1 MNRRE
6 NRFDTAFMGLGVQ
19 YVSARKRE
27 SATIVSN
34 MEPIKEIAVI
44 DFGGQYN
51 QLIARRVRDLG
62 CYSEIFPSS
71 VDVNLLKEKNLIGII
86 LTGGPQS
93 VYEATSQKLN
103 RGILELGVPVLGICY
118 GAQLLAYTL
127 GGEVAKT
134 PKPEYGNTLTHFQ
147 VGSPLFKGL
156 NPSSE
161 TFMSHSDY
169 IVSLPRI
176 FTVTAHTE
184 ATEIAAFESAEQG
197 VYGVQFHPEVVH
209 TVEGEKVLFNF
220 VKLICQS
227 PLDYKAEGRIDEMI
241 ASIRKTVGNR
251 DVLCALSGGVDSAVV
266 ATLLEKAIGKRLHC
280 VFVDHGLLRYQEAEK
295 VIVLFSDKSKF
306 KMDFI
311 PVDAKKRFLA
321 ELKGVSDPEQK
332 RKIIGKTFIDV
343 FHEEKKKLPQVSYLA
358 QGTIYPDRI
367 ESGLGKSATIKSH
380 HNVGGLPK
388 DIGFD
393 GIVEPLGDLFKDE
406 VRKVGLALGLP
417 KEIVFRQPFP
427 GPGLAVRIVGEITE
441 EKIAIVQK
449 ADHIFT
455 SILEEEKIEGA
466 AQYFVA
472 LSNMKSVGVQGDFRT
487 YAYAAVIRAVSTD
500 DFMTAVPV
508 DIPYRVLCKVAD
520 RICNEVPGI
529 NRVLFDYTSKPP
541 ATIELE

>member
-1 MNRRE
+1 MNVKE
-6 NRFDTAFMGLGVQ
+6 
-19 YVSARKRE
+19 
-27 SATIVSN
+27 
-34 MEPIKEIAVI
+34 EIAVI

-71 VDVNLLKEKNLIGII
+71 VTKESFVGKPIIGII

-93 VYEATSQKLN
+93 VYDASSQKLDPSILN
-103 RGILELGVPVLGICY
+103 MGIPVLGICY

-127 GGEVAKT
+127 GGKVDKT
-134 PKPEYGNTLTHFQ
+134 PSPEYGNTLTYFDTR
-147 VGSPLFKGL
+147 SPLFAGMSL
-156 NPSSE
+156 QSE

-169 IVSLPRI
+169 VVSLPEGFKI
-176 FTVTAHTE
+176 ISHTASTP
-184 ATEIAAFESAEQG
+184 IAGFEDESRQI
-197 VYGVQFHPEVVH
+197 YGVQFHPEVVH
-209 TVEGEKVLFNF
+209 TVEGNRLLENFVRAICKSKTDYKVENLIADMVAQIQEKVGD
-220 VKLICQS
+220 KH
-227 PLDYKAEGRIDEMI
+227 
-241 ASIRKTVGNR
+241 
-251 DVLCALSGGVDSAVV
+251 VLCALSGGVDSAVV
-266 ATLLEKAIGKRLHC
+266 ATLLEKAIGDHLHC
-280 VFVDHGLLRYQEAEK
+280 VFVDHGLLRYKEGEN
-295 VIVLFSDKSKF
+295 VIALFGNKKRFS
-306 KMDFI
+306 MDFI
-311 PVDAKKRFLA
+311 PVDAKKRFLD
-321 ELKGVSDPEQK
+321 ELKGVTDPEAK

-343 FHEEKKKLPQVSYLA
+343 FKEEKEKLPNVSFLA

-388 DIGFD
+388 DIGFE
-393 GIVEPLGDLFKDE
+393 GIVEPLRDLFKDE

-417 KEIVFRQPFP
+417 KEIVYRQPFP
-427 GPGLAVRIVGEITE
+427 GPGLAVRIIGEITE
-441 EKIAIVQK
+441 EKIELVQK

-455 SILEEEKIEGA
+455 SVLEEESIGGA
-466 AQYFVA
+466 SQYFVA

-487 YAYAAVIRAVSTD
+487 YGYAAVIRSVSTD
-500 DFMTAVPV
+500 DFMTAIPT

>member
-1 MNRRE
+1 MEARE
-6 NRFDTAFMGLGVQ
+6 Q
-19 YVSARKRE
+19 
-27 SATIVSN
+27 
-34 MEPIKEIAVI
+34 IAVI

-62 CYSEIFPSS
+62 CYSEIYPSTVS
-71 VDVNLLKEKNLIGII
+71 AEELNSKNVIGII

-93 VYEATSQKLN
+93 VYDESSQKLHPS
-103 RGILELGVPVLGICY
+103 ILELGLPILGICY
-118 GAQLLAYTL
+118 GAQLLAFML
-127 GGEVAKT
+127 GGKVTET
-134 PKPEYGNTLTHFQ
+134 EKPEYGNTATRFDNDSL
-147 VGSPLFKGL
+147 LFRGM
-156 NPSSE
+156 SQTSD
-161 TFMSHSDY
+161 TFMSHADY
-169 IVSLPRI
+169 IKELPPSFRTIASTGGTENAAYENPEKRI
-176 FTVTAHTE
+176 
-184 ATEIAAFESAEQG
+184 
-197 VYGVQFHPEVVH
+197 YGVQFHPEVVH
-209 TVEGEKVLFNF
+209 TVEGNKVLKNF
-220 VKLICQS
+220 LENICEAK
-227 PLDYKAEGRIDEMI
+227 LDYQAENLIDYMV
-241 ASIRKTVGNR
+241 AQIRSTVGDR
-251 DVLCALSGGVDSAVV
+251 EVLCALSGGVDSAVV
-266 ATLLEKAIGKRLHC
+266 AALLEKAIGNRLHC

-295 VIVLFSDKSKF
+295 VIEVFSDKSRF
-306 KMDFI
+306 NMDFI
-311 PVDAKKRFLA
+311 PVNARARFLN
-321 ELKGVSDPEQK
+321 ELKGVSDPETK

-343 FHEEKKKLPQVSYLA
+343 FKEEKNKLPHVSYLA

-393 GIVEPLGDLFKDE
+393 GIVEPLRDLFKDE
-406 VRKVGLALGLP
+406 VRRVGLALGLP

-427 GPGLAVRIVGEITE
+427 GPGLAVRIIGEVTE
-441 EKIAIVQK
+441 EKINLVQK

-455 SILEEEKIEGA
+455 SVLEEEHIEGA

-487 YAYAAVIRAVSTD
+487 YAYAAVIRAVATD

-508 DIPYRVLCKVAD
+508 DIPYRTLCKIAD

>member
-1 MNRRE
+1 MI
-6 NRFDTAFMGLGVQ
+6 FIM
-19 YVSARKRE
+19 SALKQ
-27 SATIVSN
+27 
-34 MEPIKEIAVI
+34 IAVI

-62 CYSEIFPSS
+62 CFSEIYPST
-71 VDVNLLKEKNLIGII
+71 VTAETLKEKNVIGII

-93 VYEATSQKLN
+93 VYESTSQKLDSS
-103 RGILELGVPVLGICY
+103 IFELGVPILGICY

-127 GGEVAKT
+127 GGEVKKT
-134 PKPEYGNTLTHFQ
+134 PKPEYGNTLTYFQ
-147 VGSPLFKGL
+147 VGTPLFAGFS
-156 NPSSE
+156 PSSE
-161 TFMSHSDY
+161 TFMSHADY
-169 IVSLPRI
+169 IASLPRI
-176 FTVTAHTE
+176 LIVTAHTD
-184 ATEIAAFESAEQG
+184 ATEIAAFESAERKI
-197 VYGVQFHPEVVH
+197 YGVQFHPEVIH
-209 TVEGEKVLFNF
+209 TVEGGKVLLNF
-220 VKLICQS
+220 VKNICRA
-227 PLDYKAEGRIDEMI
+227 PLDYKAEGLINDMVTL
-241 ASIRKTVGNR
+241 IREKVGEKE
-251 DVLCALSGGVDSAVV
+251 VLCALSGGVDSAVV
-266 ATLLEKAIGKRLHC
+266 AALLEKAIGKRLHC
-280 VFVDHGLLRYQEAEK
+280 VFVDHGLLRYREAEK
-295 VIVLFSDKSKF
+295 VIALFSDKTRF
-306 KMDFI
+306 NMDFI
-311 PVDAKKRFLA
+311 PIDAKKRFLV
-321 ELKGVSDPEQK
+321 ELKGVTDPEQK

-343 FHEEKKKLPQVSYLA
+343 FKEEKRKLPQVSFLA

-393 GIVEPLGDLFKDE
+393 AIVEPLRDLFKDE
-406 VRKVGLALGLP
+406 VRRVGLALGLP

-472 LSNMKSVGVQGDFRT
+472 LSNMRSVGVQGDFRT

-520 RICNEVPGI
+520 RICNEVDGI